1 MAHRR
6 PHWRSNITSPTSK
19 LDRRPDLENGPS
31 TEHLSILAWLSRQRA
46 TPSPT
51 CHQHGDYGLPGFLR
65 LPAKLRNIVYDLVLP
80 TDSHLLALGRSSRRQ
95 ANLECNC
102 KEWIHG
108 AYGCATR
115 VPRLLQVCRQIR
127 VETLPIFFGSN
138 IFMLGVGD
146 DDDIYKE
153 TEAWL
158 RGQDPSGL
166 RQIRFA
172 SFYANA
178 MRGRRNHLTVHA
190 DLSLGNLVREAEML
204 HDRLGRP
211 TKVELHSSR
220 IETVLDAL
228 ARSKGNKELHDAHYQ
243 VEFIEAIN
251 TSHNEV
257 VEATKHLLGTRSGH
271 NRTWLRTRELGFADI
286 VLDFSIVAVVVSACL
301 VKACFWQKV

>member
-1 MAHRR
+1 MKGARQR

-19 LDRRPDLENGPS
+19 LDRRSDLENCTS
-31 TEHLSILAWLSRQRA
+31 TEHLSILAWLLRQHA
-46 TPSPT
+46 TPSTT
-51 CHQHGDYGLPGFLR
+51 CHQHGDVGLPGFLR
-65 LPAKLRNIVYDLVLP
+65 LPAELRNIVYDLVLP
-80 TDSHLLALGRSSRRQ
+80 TDSHLVALGRDSRRQ
-95 ANLECNC
+95 AYLECNC

-115 VPRLLQVCRQIR
+115 VPRLLQIR
-127 VETLPIFFGSN
+127 IETLPIFFGSN

-153 TEAWL
+153 TNAWL

-178 MRGRRNHLTVHA
+178 MCGRRNHLTVHA

-204 HDRLGRP
+204 YDRLGRP
-211 TKVELHSSR
+211 TKVEVHSSR
-220 IETVLDAL
+220 IEKVLGAL
-228 ARSKGNKELHDAHYQ
+228 ARSRGNKELHDVDYQ
-243 VEFIEAIN
+243 VEFIEAID

-257 VEATKHLLGTRSGH
+257 VEATKHLLGTRAGH
-271 NRTWLRTRELGFADI
+271 NRMWLRLREPGFADI
-286 VLDFSIVAVVVSACL
+286 ILDFSIVAVVVSACM
-301 VKACFWQKV
+301 VKAYSWQKV

>member
-1 MAHRR
+1 MVTMGFLASYDCRQNYETLSTISYCQQTRISLLSGVAPGGRQIWSATVKNGFTAPMAV
-6 PHWRSNITSPTSK
+6 
-19 LDRRPDLENGPS
+19 
-31 TEHLSILAWLSRQRA
+31 
-46 TPSPT
+46 
-51 CHQHGDYGLPGFLR
+51 LPGF
-65 LPAKLRNIVYDLVLP
+65 
-80 TDSHLLALGRSSRRQ
+80 Q
-95 ANLECNC
+95 
-102 KEWIHG
+102 
-108 AYGCATR
+108 GC
-115 VPRLLQVCRQIR
+115 C
-127 VETLPIFFGSN
+127 SN